1 MDDFLQTIRN
11 NSKDKRYNKN
21 RRNYDGNNGYNHA
34 SNENRRNGNEKRN
47 KSYRGNAALDNIS
60 VVANETMVAVK
71 DLLTELIVTQKRSIE
86 VEERRAAAEERK
98 ADAMEAIAVYLKNMA
113 GGEHPL
119 SDENQ
124 VGIPFEKNHFAENQ
138 STNVYADDENQEIAL
153 SKGENSAAESPASL
167 NRDDVVQMIRSL
179 REEGATYEFIAQ
191 QLTAKNIP
199 TFSGRGEWHA
209 QTIHRLC
216 RKK

>member
-34 SNENRRNGNEKRN
+34 SNENRRNANEKRT
-47 KSYRGNAALDNIS
+47 KSYRGNGALDT
-60 VVANETMVAVK
+60 VKNETMVAVK
-71 DLLTELIVTQKRSIE
+71 DLLTELVAAQKRSHE

-98 ADAMEAIAVYLKNMA
+98 ADAMEAIAVYLKNLA
-113 GGEHPL
+113 GGGQPL
-119 SDENQ
+119 SAENQ
-124 VGIPFEKNHFAENQ
+124 GDIPFEKNRFAENR
-138 STNVYADDENQEIAL
+138 STDICADDENQEIAL
-153 SKGENSAAESPASL
+153 SIGENSAAESPASL
-167 NRDDVVQMIRSL
+167 NHDDVLQMIRSL